1 MGFWDSIKAFF
12 AMPAAPGVA
21 SHDPN
26 GVYFHFRC
34 SRCGS
39 VVQVRAD
46 RRNDFNRFDAA
57 VGPSSLL
64 LRKDVMDNNC
74 YQLMHAEIWVD
85 GSYAT
90 VSSTVTGGELIT
102 ADEYDEVIAASEEE
116 QTPAE

>member
-1 MGFWDSIKAFF
+1 MGFWESIKAFF
-12 AMPAAPGVA
+12 AMPPASDAA

-46 RRNDFNRFDAA
+46 RRNDFNRFDAG

-85 GSYAT
+85 RSYAPVCST
-90 VSSTVTGGELIT
+90 VSGGKLIT
-102 ADEYDEVIAASEEE
+102 ADEYDEAIASSQE
-116 QTPAE
+116 Q